1 MTTKGKKANPKIL
14 TNISDL
20 FLMESR
26 TTCVSYDTNSWLHY
40 PTIINMHFIDIFSKI
55 FEPYA
60 KFWLNPLM
68 ELILQMKE
76 KEQPGT
82 EGINYFIVDLVVTM
96 LSWSATAIPKVS

>member
-1 MTTKGKKANPKIL
+1 MCIVWHNL
-14 TNISDL
+14 
-20 FLMESR
+20 
-26 TTCVSYDTNSWLHY
+26 CLHN
-40 PTIINMHFIDIFSKI
+40 PTIINMRFIYIFSKI

-68 ELILQMKE
+68 ELILQMKD

-96 LSWSATAIPKVS
+96 LSWSTTAIPGVSWRCLQIERIRFKQVI

>member
-1 MTTKGKKANPKIL
+1 MCIIL
-14 TNISDL
+14 QS
-20 FLMESR
+20 LMCTS
-26 TTCVSYDTNSWLHY
+26 L
-40 PTIINMHFIDIFSKI
+40 IFFSKI

-96 LSWSATAIPKVS
+96 LSWSTTAIPEVSWCCWQIQTKEIFCQTSCKLTIL